1 MLEGNWDAVI
11 LELLTKRC
19 VPGLNGLDRE
29 KQALKAGGIFPTV
42 GSWGKFPFVSPTCH
56 ISHFLWC

>member
-19 VPGLNGLDRE
+19 VPGLNGQDRE
-29 KQALKAGGIFPTV
+29 KQALKELQRQG
-42 GSWGKFPFVSPTCH
+42 VS
-56 ISHFLWC
+56 